1 VKSVIKP
8 NLDVITDFAWKQFVF
23 FFLVDN
29 LITTFDCGKGNRA
42 IPEIHAFNANYFP
55 DFS

>member
-1 VKSVIKP
+1 MLLQILRGNILS
-8 NLDVITDFAWKQFVF
+8 F